1 MKNLIVGSAGW
12 RSSYAGNKEILSRDK
27 IKELVNFIEEKGYK
41 SIDTAPAYGDSESII
56 LELTKDL
63 KVSSKL
69 NPFSSLNEFR
79 YQLNEIDTQKI
90 NILYFHDQN
99 LVDKFDMKK
108 LNSFVNE
115 ILDKGLTP
123 GFSIYDVES
132 LKKSKDHLDEAVLYQ
147 VPLNIFDLKFLKYLF
162 NAQMNAERVVFR
174 SLFSRGLVFLSKERL
189 KNVLKEDIKDI
200 REEFESFYKLPFEK
214 KSMEALTYSLIKY
227 ISKKGHDLIIGFD
240 SISEIEY
247 FISNIDISNE
257 NAFGWPSLIE
267 YSETINRIEDLDL

>member
-1 MKNLIVGSAGW
+1 MNYYV
-12 RSSYAGNKEILSRDK
+12 
-27 IKELVNFIEEKGYK
+27 
-41 SIDTAPAYGDSESII
+41 
-56 LELTKDL
+56 
-63 KVSSKL
+63 
-69 NPFSSLNEFR
+69 
-79 YQLNEIDTQKI
+79 QI

-99 LVDKFDMKK
+99 LVDKFDMKQ
-108 LNSFVNE
+108 LNTFVNE
-115 ILDKGLTP
+115 ILDRGLTP

-162 NAQMNAERVVFR
+162 NNQMNTERVVFR
-174 SLFSRGLVFLSKERL
+174 SLFSRGLVFLSKESL
-189 KNVLKEDIKDI
+189 KNVLKEDLKDI

-247 FISNIDISNE
+247 FIGNIDISNE